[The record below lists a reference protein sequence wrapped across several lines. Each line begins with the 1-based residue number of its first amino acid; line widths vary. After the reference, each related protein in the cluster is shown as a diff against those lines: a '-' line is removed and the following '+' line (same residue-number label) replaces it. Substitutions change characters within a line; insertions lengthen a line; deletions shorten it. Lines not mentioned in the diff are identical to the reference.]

1 MSLEYSRKLIYDIA
15 GRKEADAHFKGMS
28 KWDAL
33 SQEKGIIEPEPVQP
47 ERDIER

>member
-1 MSLEYSRKLIYDIA
+1 MSIEHSRELIKGIA
-15 GRKEADAHFKGMS
+15 DRKEADAHFEGMG

-47 ERDIER
+47 EREMER